1 MSTLP
6 SYHIDALAVNPPPS
20 IPSTEQQRRVVG
32 PYTVILSHRWDS
44 CGGGYDIVTRA
55 NGGEVARK
63 YAPYYPAAQRRYD
76 DEVRR
81 REAELVDAL
90 TNTMLGIVDECH
102 CVTDTQ
108 SCPACRA
115 AARHTY
121 SL

>member
-6 SYHIDALAVNPPPS
+6 SYHTDAQRVNPRPS

-63 YAPYYPAAQRRYD
+63 YAPYYPAAQRRYA

-81 REAELVDAL
+81 REAEQAL
-90 TNTMLGIVDECH
+90 AMTTMLGLVDQCH
-102 CVTDTQ
+102 CTLPEQ
-108 SCPACRA
+108 SCPACRR